1 VSRLLALAG
10 VLLAGSGVVLG
21 AFGAHALKASLPP
34 ARLESWETAV
44 LYQLLHGLTLLVLG
58 SMGSQALPAATLRL
72 AGSAFVV
79 GTVLFSGSIYLL
91 VLTELPLFGP
101 VTPLGGIA
109 MIGGWLTLAV
119 AYARGP

>member
-1 VSRLLALAG
+1 MVRLLALAG

-34 ARLESWETAV
+34 ARLDSWETAV
-44 LYQLLHGLTLLVLG
+44 LYQLLHGLALFVLG
-58 SMGSQALPAATLRL
+58 AAGARTLTPTALKV
-72 AGSAFVV
+72 AGSAFAL

-91 VLTELPLFGP
+91 VLTDLTLFGP
-101 VTPLGGIA
+101 VTPLGGLA

-119 AYARGP
+119 AYARGA